1 MMMRFSLQPP
11 YTQHQKNEN
20 TTKSKVAVHN
30 HRLLLS
36 SFPKL
41 LWNAKRLWIWSV
53 DEIFIAT
60 PIHTTS
66 ENQKHNNIKSRC
78 TQSFIFLE
86 QFFKIVMECKDVMN
100 LKCSWDFHCNPHTH
114 HIRKSKTQQNQKL
127 LYKSSHAPK
136 WEIQYKL
143 FRFCENHELCICIF
157 ICLCLCFD
165 KMVVFLRMQKFWP
178 QKIFLGGWPLR
189 KTQCF

>member
-86 QFFKIVMECKDVMN
+86 QFFQYCYGMQRCYEFEMFMRFSLQPPYTPHQKIKN
-100 LKCSWDFHCNPHTH
+100 TT
-114 HIRKSKTQQNQKL
+114 KSKVAVQKQSCTQMRN
-127 LYKSSHAPK
+127 P
-136 WEIQYKL
+136 IQAFQILWKPWIVHMHFYMPVL
-143 FRFCENHELCICIF
+143 MFWQDGCFFENAKILT
-157 ICLCLCFD
+157 
-165 KMVVFLRMQKFWP
+165 P
-178 QKIFLGGWPLR
+178 KIFFGR
-189 KTQCF
+189 VTS